1 MVRDCASARRPL
13 PDFVCE
19 MIQIHGYFAPLLAF
33 GVALALLPMLIKGWL
48 LPTVLDQPN
57 ERSLHSDPRPRSGGI
72 AVFAGALSGWVLLI
86 PFPGRLAAA
95 AGVLML
101 VSWIDDVR
109 GLSPTFRLMLHIAMA
124 AAFVVSELK
133 GVGIVGLILSVL
145 AIVWG
150 TNLYNFM
157 DGTDGLAGG
166 MAIFGFGWYGMAAWM
181 AGNPVLALACLCVVA
196 SATAF
201 LFFNFPPARI
211 FMGDCGSIP
220 LGFLAAA
227 MGLSGWHSGT
237 WPVWVPA
244 LIFSPFV
251 LDATLTL
258 IRRAAYGHRVWEAH
272 RDHYYQRLVLSGWT
286 HKQLAASAY
295 GLMIACGASAV
306 WAGNRPGSV
315 QAAVVVVWV
324 VAYLGLIAAIG
335 GRTRARTTADGDA
348 VGEPYGDGEFVGW
361 RGAPGG
367 YNVRGKERETSGLL
381 SPQTARTGP

>member
-1 MVRDCASARRPL
+1 MVRDCASAPRPL

-33 GVALALLPMLIKGWL
+33 GVALALLPTLIKGWL

-95 AGVLML
+95 AGVPML
-101 VSWIDDVR
+101 VSWTDDVC
-109 GLSPTFRLMLHIAMA
+109 GLSATFRLMLHIAMA

-157 DGTDGLAGG
+157 DGTTDLPVGWRSSGSVGTDGAC
-166 MAIFGFGWYGMAAWM
+166 M
-181 AGNPVLALACLCVVA
+181 AGNPALALACLCVVA

-220 LGFLAAA
+220 LGFLVAA

-286 HKQLAASAY
+286 DKQLAASAY

-348 VGEPYGDGEFVGW
+348 VG
-361 RGAPGG
+361 
-367 YNVRGKERETSGLL
+367 
-381 SPQTARTGP
+381 